1 MTEDRALEQKRVFA
15 EEAAVVY
22 AQTLLHSVMERKGFS
37 RADLARA
44 MNVSRARVT
53 QIFSDDCSNF
63 TVRLLA
69 RALWALGEELAL
81 LTDSDVTYMK
91 EEGHLLAAATSLSG
105 WGNALWVEIHDH
117 NPPCLELNTANDN
130 VFDGLML
137 VRENRDAYE
146 EMAA

>member
-1 MTEDRALEQKRVFA
+1 MAENDTLEQKRVFA
-15 EEAAVVY
+15 EEAAVVD
-22 AQTLLHSVMERKGFS
+22 AQILLHGVMERKGVS

-53 QIFSDDCSNF
+53 QIFSDECSNL
-63 TVRLLA
+63 TIRLLA

-81 LTDSDVTYMK
+81 FTDSDVAGIR
-91 EEGHLLAAATSLSG
+91 EESQIFAAAASLND
-105 WGNALWVEIHDH
+105 WGDALWVEIHDH
-117 NPPCLELNTANDN
+117 TPPCVELSTANDN
-130 VFDGLML
+130 VFDGLSL